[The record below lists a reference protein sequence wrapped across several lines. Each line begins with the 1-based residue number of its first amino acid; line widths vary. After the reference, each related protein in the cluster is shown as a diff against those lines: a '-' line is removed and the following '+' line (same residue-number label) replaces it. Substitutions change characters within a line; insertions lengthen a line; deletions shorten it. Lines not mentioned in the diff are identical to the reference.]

1 MALAKQCDRCGQLY
15 QQTIT
20 PDIRIN
26 KYVHPYGDSWID
38 LCPDCQKQLEMWLKG
53 ECTVVVSFDKKEKN
67 NG

>member
-1 MALAKQCDRCGQLY
+1 MALAKQCDRCGALY
-15 QQTIT
+15 QQTVT

-26 KYVHPYGDSWID
+26 QYHHAYGDSWID